1 MVSKIE
7 QIIDEIEEL
16 IDSCKYAA
24 FSSTKILVD
33 KEEIDELLHE
43 LKSHTPDEIMRCQK
57 IISNKEAIMEDA
69 TSRADAIVKEAQ
81 AFSDQMVSQ
90 HEIMQQAY
98 AQAGEI
104 VNEAKMQA
112 EEILTGANIQAQNI
126 QSSAMQYTDDSL
138 SDIQQ
143 ILMASIR
150 ETQEKNNNLVNSL
163 SEILNIVNSNRAE
176 LHPEEELARNAAI
189 AERAE
194 TERRLMGDEVTGEY
208 SQYGFQE
215 APVTAQEAKPVIPV
229 APVPAPSVPQEAP
242 KEAPAPKAMGGVV
255 RGGVARGGI
264 SKSQN
269 AE

>member
-43 LKSHTPDEIMRCQK
+43 LKTHTPDEIMRCQK

-69 TSRADAIVKEAQ
+69 TTRADAIVKEAQ

-104 VNEAKMQA
+104 VNQAKLQA

-163 SEILNIVNSNRAE
+163 SEILNIVSSNRAE

-194 TERRLMGDEVTGEY
+194 TERRLMGEEIPEEYPRYGAPERPETVEEKKTEVPVSPSPSTV
-208 SQYGFQE
+208 QE
-215 APVTAQEAKPVIPV
+215 D
-229 APVPAPSVPQEAP
+229 P
-242 KEAPAPKAMGGVV
+242 KDAPAPKAMGGVI
-255 RGGVARGGI
+255 RGGI
-264 SKSQN
+264 SKSIKP
-269 AE
+269 E

>member
-16 IDSCKYAA
+16 IDGCKYAA

-43 LKSHTPDEIMRCQK
+43 LKTHTPDEIMRCQK
-57 IISNKEAIMEDA
+57 IISNKEAIMQDA
-69 TSRADAIVKEAQ
+69 TTKADALLKEAQ
-81 AFSDQMVSQ
+81 AFSDQMVSE

-104 VNEAKMQA
+104 VNQAKLQA
-112 EEILTGANIQAQNI
+112 QDILTNATVQAQNI

-150 ETQEKNNNLVNSL
+150 ETQEKNNDLISSL
-163 SEILNIVNSNRAE
+163 SEILTIVNSNRAE
-176 LHPEEELARNAAI
+176 LHPEEEELARNAAI

-194 TERRLMGDEVTGEY
+194 AEKRLMGGDMAENLPSYDPYNANVESPAGDSDVNTFAETTPESTPDPG
-208 SQYGFQE
+208 S
-215 APVTAQEAKPVIPV
+215 ATPSPVD
-229 APVPAPSVPQEAP
+229 
-242 KEAPAPKAMGGVV
+242 APAPRAMGGVI
-255 RGGVARGGI
+255 RA
-264 SKSQN
+264 KNKQ
-269 AE
+269 E